1 MKIEDLLRR
10 FGKQQ
15 RRRALDRVG
24 EFTTMLGPQSI
35 YMGVF
40 QGKDNYLVYGEVRGE
55 CDLEGTLVLGEGS
68 RWKGNIRAAHVVVA
82 GQVEGD
88 IFAVNKLEL
97 AHTAFV
103 RGKITSP
110 VVAMARG
117 AVHDGSIRMAKQTQ
131 VTRFSERRDTVEKE
145 KEKEK

>member
-15 RRRALDRVG
+15 RRRTLDRVG
-24 EFTTMLGPQSI
+24 EFTTMLGPRSV

-40 QGKDNYLVYGEVRGE
+40 QGKDNYLVYGEVQGE

-88 IFAVNKLEL
+88 IFAINKLEL
-97 AHTAFV
+97 ARTAFV

-131 VTRFSERRDTVEKE
+131 VTRFNERRDPLEKE
-145 KEKEK
+145 KEK

>member
-1 MKIEDLLRR
+1 MNIEDLLRR

-97 AHTAFV
+97 ARTAFV

-145 KEKEK
+145 KEK

>member
-68 RWKGNIRAAHVVVA
+68 VWKGNIRAAYVVVA

-97 AHTAFV
+97 ARTAFV

-117 AVHDGSIRMAKQTQ
+117 AVHDGSIRMARQTQ
-131 VTRFSERRDTVEKE
+131 VTRFSERRDAPEKE
-145 KEKEK
+145 KEK